1 MTRIVLRRL
10 AIAMAMAGGVLL
22 LSAIGISLLSMLG
35 RRLWSAPISG
45 DIELLQMLIAVAV
58 ACFLP
63 LCEIND
69 RHIRVDI
76 VGTFLPALF
85 NRVLLAIAH
94 LVLALV
100 SGLLVWRTA
109 LLALDSLTYN
119 AQSVQLGIPQW
130 IPQAAMLPGIAM
142 LGLCALYQGICC
154 VAHDVETAASEGD
167 SL

>member
-76 VGTFLPALF
+76 VGRSCQRYSTASCWRLP
-85 NRVLLAIAH
+85 I
-94 LVLALV
+94 
-100 SGLLVWRTA
+100 
-109 LLALDSLTYN
+109 
-119 AQSVQLGIPQW
+119 
-130 IPQAAMLPGIAM
+130 
-142 LGLCALYQGICC
+142 
-154 VAHDVETAASEGD
+154 
-167 SL
+167 